1 MWQTLQPELIF
12 EVLSHFL
19 PGLKLVAPRSS
30 LFPWYLGHICK
41 GWRSVF
47 VSSPQFWSTFSLDLK
62 GGLFYG
68 HWKPGL
74 PHLAFIERQIAF
86 LDLCLERNRG
96 FPISFNLVTLPRP
109 ASYSAHTQLLDLNR
123 KIIEMVMAESTR
135 WQDVNLTVNAF
146 DLALLYQVKGQFSR
160 LRSIR
165 LALSETVH
173 CFAAGPTNPFTD
185 LFEDC
190 QTLSRIHLGRFRDWS
205 LNWSTMAAI
214 GIHSLNSTMPHEFL
228 CFLRQTRHLE
238 TLVLGQ
244 AMLVILPDDIDP
256 VALPFLKHLS
266 CDSVAFISFIRAPAL
281 EQLWLRNDI
290 YPSLQFHSDE
300 SFNRYASTFFNSLP
314 SEVEFVTL
322 APGLTNDDVRIL
334 YHCLTKVR
342 CLHLRTDTV
351 QHLRMF
357 QKYFRH
363 AWHVQTIAIALD
375 FAQGRNVEE
384 IVTALVDWVWGPGP
398 LAFESLNKV
407 TIDVYGSVP
416 GSDSGMKRLKE
427 LYKQQNI
434 QLEIRFLNTITIA
447 PSLSPFWKIVD
458 I

>member
-1 MWQTLQPELIF
+1 M
-12 EVLSHFL
+12 
-19 PGLKLVAPRSS
+19 
-30 LFPWYLGHICK
+30 
-41 GWRSVF
+41 F

-62 GGLFYG
+62 GGLFYMD
-68 HWKPGL
+68 WKPGL

-96 FPISFNLVTLPRP
+96 FPISFDLITLSRP
-109 ASYSAHTQLLDLNR
+109 ASYDSAHAQLLDLNR
-123 KIIEMVMAESTR
+123 KIVEMVMAESAR
-135 WQDVNLTVNAF
+135 WQDVNLTVNAS
-146 DLALLYQVKGQFSR
+146 DLALLYRVKGQFPR

-165 LALSETVH
+165 ITLSEIIH
-173 CFAAGPTNPFTD
+173 CFAAGPVNAFTD

-190 QTLSRIHLGRFRDWS
+190 QTLSRVHLGRFRDWS
-205 LNWSTMAAI
+205 FNWSTMTAI
-214 GIHSLNSTMPHEFL
+214 AIRSCNVIMPQEFL
-228 CFLRQTRHLE
+228 CFLRQTQRLE

-244 AMLVILPDDIDP
+244 AMQVIFPDDLDP
-256 VALPFLKHLS
+256 VPLPFLKHLS
-266 CDSVAFISFIRAPAL
+266 CDSAVFISFIRAPAL
-281 EQLWLRNDI
+281 EQLWLRNDM
-290 YPSLQFHSDE
+290 YPSFQFHSDE

-334 YHCLTKVR
+334 YHHLTKVR

-351 QHLRMF
+351 QHLRML

-363 AWHVQTIAIALD
+363 ARHVQTMAIVLD
-375 FAQGRNVEE
+375 FAQGQNEE
-384 IVTALVDWVWGPGP
+384 EMVIALVNWIWGPFP
-398 LAFESLNKV
+398 LPFESLNKV
-407 TIDVYGSVP
+407 TIDAYGCVT
-416 GSDSGMKRLKE
+416 GSDMPPGVKRLKE

-434 QLEIRFLNTITIA
+434 QLEIQFLHTTTIA

>member
-1 MWQTLQPELIF
+1 
-12 EVLSHFL
+12 
-19 PGLKLVAPRSS
+19 
-30 LFPWYLGHICK
+30 
-41 GWRSVF
+41 VF

-62 GGLFYG
+62 GGLFYV

-74 PHLAFIERQIAF
+74 PHLAFIERQIVF

-96 FPISFNLVTLPRP
+96 FPISFSLITLSRP
-109 ASYSAHTQLLDLNR
+109 APYSAHTHLLDLNR
-123 KIIEMVMAESTR
+123 KIIEMVMAESAR
-135 WQDVNLTVNAF
+135 WQDVNLTVNAS
-146 DLALLYQVKGQFSR
+146 DLALLYQVKGQISR

-165 LALSETVH
+165 IALSEIVH
-173 CFAAGPTNPFTD
+173 CFAAGPTNAFTD

-190 QTLSRIHLGRFRDWS
+190 QTLSRVHLGRFRDWS
-205 LNWSTMAAI
+205 FNWSAMTAI
-214 GIHSLNSTMPHEFL
+214 GIHSLNSTMPQEFL
-228 CFLRQTRHLE
+228 CFLQQTRRLE

-244 AMLVILPDDIDP
+244 AMRVILPDDIDP

-266 CDSVAFISFIRAPAL
+266 CDSATFISFIRAPAL

-300 SFNRYASTFFNSLP
+300 SFERYASTFFNSLP

-334 YHCLTKVR
+334 YRHLTKVR

-351 QHLRMF
+351 QHLQML
-357 QKYFRH
+357 QKYFHH
-363 AWHVQTIAIALD
+363 ASHVQTIAIVLD

-384 IVTALVDWVWGPGP
+384 MVTALVNWVWGPRP
-398 LAFESLNKV
+398 LPFESLNKV
-407 TIDVYGSVP
+407 TVDVYGCFMPVL
-416 GSDSGMKRLKE
+416 GSDMSPGVKKLKE

-434 QLEIRFLNTITIA
+434 QLEIQFLHTITIA
-447 PSLSPFWKIVD
+447 SSLSPFWKIVD